1 MINVYGRMNRV
12 ERFVGGLSVAGL
24 LWWEIWG
31 WMHVRSDKFFRIGWG
46 YDEPPVLLIED
57 DCAA

>member
-1 MINVYGRMNRV
+1 MNRV